1 MNHLSKYTS
10 VKIKVLFICSVS
22 CCYCAI
28 VFVVVVCP
36 NFFSIYVD
44 R

>member
-10 VKIKVLFICSVS
+10 VKIKALFICSFS

-28 VFVVVVCP
+28 VFVVVV
-36 NFFSIYVD
+36 